1 MNRLES
7 GEPREVIIY
16 KIILDGK
23 YRHMDAYV
31 SLSNYVNSEADEAI
45 VHFYDTMNSNV
56 DALEDAYNEAL
67 LCSDIDMKKVSRLL
81 DAYIQIGWD
90 IIEDGDTCKIT
101 DEELI
106 RLMGK
111 ADDFLELAEK
121 HALKCLTRLGLPIED
136 ELLYLVKRFPHSELQ
151 IDDEK

>member
-7 GEPREVIIY
+7 GDPREMTVY

-23 YRHMDAYV
+23 YRHMDASV
-31 SLSNYVNSEADEAI
+31 SLSDYVNSEKDEAI
-45 VHFYDTMNSNV
+45 VHFYDTLYSNV

-67 LCSDIDMKKVSRLL
+67 LCSDDDMKKVSRSL
-81 DAYIQIGWD
+81 DAYMQIGWD
-90 IIEDGDTCKIT
+90 IIEDGDICKLT

-111 ADDFLELAEK
+111 ADDFLQLAEK
-121 HALKCLTRLGLPIED
+121 HVLKCLARLGIRIDD
-136 ELLYLVKRFPHSELQ
+136 EVLFLIDRLNSEEFK

>member
-7 GEPREVIIY
+7 GDPREMTVY

-23 YRHMDAYV
+23 YRHMDASV
-31 SLSNYVNSEADEAI
+31 SLSDYVNSEKDEAI
-45 VHFYDTMNSNV
+45 VHFYDTMYSNV

-67 LCSDIDMKKVSRLL
+67 LCSDDDMKKVSRSLE
-81 DAYIQIGWD
+81 AYMQIGWD
-90 IIEDGDTCKIT
+90 IIEDGDICKMT

-106 RLMGK
+106 SLMGK
-111 ADDFLELAEK
+111 ADDFLQLAEK
-121 HALKCLTRLGLPIED
+121 YVLKCLARLGIRIDD
-136 ELLYLVKRFPHSELQ
+136 EVLFLINRLNGEEFK